1 MTWSQKLQSTMNTET
16 IYFSPSSN
24 IFLSG
29 WQKSLCSNGP
39 HRKSGR
45 GRRYLQ
51 YRRVIHNK
59 PFKLCKLT
67 VHKPLSLWPRI
78 LTFLGQYKKWTETD
92 TERTFHVYDQ
102 TLQLPTHLQS
112 NAIPKLVLYKDTKF
126 LTNILTNVLQITKNN
141 VKYGVVYIISN

>member
-1 MTWSQKLQSTMNTET
+1 MTWSQKLQSTMHTET
-16 IYFSPSSN
+16 IYFSSSSN

-51 YRRVIHNK
+51 YQRVIHNK

-102 TLQLPTHLQS
+102 TLQLPLIYNAMQLQS
-112 NAIPKLVLYKDTKF
+112 LCCIKTLSF
-126 LTNILTNVLQITKNN
+126 LTNILTNVLQITKN
-141 VKYGVVYIISN
+141 VKYGMVYIISN